1 MTVFMLSCMTEK
13 ERGRCSMRYSDLHTH
28 TVFSDGIHTM
38 EDMVRAAAEQGF
50 TSVGIS
56 DHSYTP
62 FDLRY
67 CIRQERLPEYH
78 AELRRLKDAYAG
90 CIEIYAGLE
99 YDGYSQL
106 EDRHLYDYLIGDCH
120 YIKVGDR
127 YFSVD
132 HAAEE
137 QRKTVD
143 EWFGGDALA
152 YCRAY
157 FDTFVESTRLHRPDV
172 LGHFDLPVKF
182 GLVDEEDLTYRCM
195 AAEALLACL
204 EVTPIVELNTG
215 AMARGLRGSPYPHRF
230 LLREILQHGGRM
242 ILSSDA
248 HRRENLGFRFDDG
261 LVLLR
266 ETGFRSVAVLHRGVF
281 EDVGIEG

>member
-1 MTVFMLSCMTEK
+1 M
-13 ERGRCSMRYSDLHTH
+13 
-28 TVFSDGIHTM
+28 
-38 EDMVRAAAEQGF
+38 
-50 TSVGIS
+50 
-56 DHSYTP
+56 
-62 FDLRY
+62 
-67 CIRQERLPEYH
+67 
-78 AELRRLKDAYAG
+78 
-90 CIEIYAGLE
+90 
-99 YDGYSQL
+99 
-106 EDRHLYDYLIGDCH
+106 
-120 YIKVGDR
+120 
-127 YFSVD
+127 
-132 HAAEE
+132 
-137 QRKTVD
+137 
-143 EWFGGDALA
+143 
-152 YCRAY
+152 
-157 FDTFVESTRLHRPDV
+157 ESTRLHRPDV

-266 ETGFRSVAVLHRGVF
+266 ETGFRSVAVLHRGSF